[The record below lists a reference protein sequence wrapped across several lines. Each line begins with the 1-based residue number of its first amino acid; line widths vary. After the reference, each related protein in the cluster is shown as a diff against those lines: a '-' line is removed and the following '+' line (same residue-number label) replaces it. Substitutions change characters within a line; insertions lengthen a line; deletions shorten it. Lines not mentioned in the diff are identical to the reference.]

1 MKIKRAGTF
10 TTCMLIALAFALS
23 GCMGKTGDLG
33 NKNIRP
39 NAIGNGMQSK
49 FANDSDNERN
59 RIYGKQRVNNNIVG
73 MHDNSHL
80 QLGEQVAAKIA
91 KMPGI
96 DKAYVMITEHN
107 AYVAVKEKA
116 PGAARAHRVESMQAK
131 KDKIA
136 DLVRASSPSTENVFV
151 SANPE
156 FESRMA
162 GYAADVRMGHPL
174 QGFLSEFNALVER
187 VFPGPS
193 GSSRNK

>member
-1 MKIKRAGTF
+1 MKAKRAGSMM
-10 TTCMLIALAFALS
+10 TCMLIGLTIALS
-23 GCMGKTGDLG
+23 GCMEKTGDLG

-39 NAIGNGMQSK
+39 NAVGNGKQMR
-49 FANDSDNERN
+49 FANDQDNERN
-59 RIYGKQRVNNNIVG
+59 RIDGNQRINNNIVG
-73 MHDNSHL
+73 MHGNSNL
-80 QLGEQVAAKIA
+80 QLGEKVAAKIA

-96 DKAYVMITEHN
+96 DSAYVMITENN

-116 PGAARAHRVESMQAK
+116 GGTTKTNSVNATQAR

-136 DLVRASSPSTENVFV
+136 DLVKASSPTVENVYV

-187 VFPGPS
+187 VFPAAS
-193 GSSRNK
+193 GSRDR